1 MATTPPSGWYADPV
15 DAMQWRY
22 WDGQQWTGHVAPR
35 GEQRRTRRGRNRK
48 PKFKPAGPLVE
59 ATYRMLFA
67 DRAMIALLFAG
78 GVVSA
83 AVAALI
89 VVPAMH
95 WGHVTPGFSVS
106 AGWGVVV
113 AGAALGAS
121 SFVTQLVTG
130 AVVAAALLRAE
141 GQPVDVRRAMAIAWG
156 RRRQLLAWAA
166 VSTVVG
172 AVTRFL
178 DRFGIGGVVAALTV
192 NLGWAVAT
200 VFAVPTLIVEGT
212 MPVATIRRSAGLVKR
227 HFAVTL
233 VSNVTLALPWMAAVM
248 VCLTLGIAGAVTLAL
263 GAGAGSLVV
272 GALLLAVGA
281 VGFCFCCTVAAAL
294 SSYLEALLYRYAN
307 GQPIPGIDP
316 YWLPPRLAG

>member
-1 MATTPPSGWYADPV
+1 MATTPPSGWYADPI
-15 DAMQWRY
+15 DAMQSRY

-35 GEQRRTRRGRNRK
+35 GEQRRTRRARK
-48 PKFKPAGPLVE
+48 RKQKFKPAGPLVD
-59 ATYRMLFA
+59 ATYQMLFA
-67 DRAMIALLFAG
+67 DRAMIALLFVG
-78 GVVSA
+78 GVISA
-83 AVAALI
+83 AVAGLI
-89 VVPAMH
+89 VFPAMH
-95 WGHVTPGFSVS
+95 WGHVTPVFSIS

-141 GQPVDVRRAMAIAWG
+141 GQPVDVRRALAVAWG

-178 DRFGIGGVVAALTV
+178 DRFGIGGAVAALTV

-200 VFAVPTLIVEGT
+200 VFAVPTVIVEGT
-212 MPVATIRRSAGLVKR
+212 MPVATIRRSAGLLKR

-233 VSNVTLALPWMAAVM
+233 VSNVTLALPWMAALFC
-248 VCLTLGIAGAVTLAL
+248 CLFLGVVGAFTLAL
-263 GAGAGSLVV
+263 GAAVAGAV
-272 GALLLAVGA
+272 GVLLLAVGA
-281 VGFCFCCTVAAAL
+281 VGFCFCCTVGSAL
-294 SSYLEALLYRYAN
+294 SAYLEALLYRYAN

-316 YWLPPRLAG
+316 YWLPPRLPA